1 MNATGIFSNR
11 FLHAYLR
18 LPGKLRVPYHVHV
31 QFSSFFHEGR
41 CQRTICNKS
50 ILINSNYLRF
60 LELLGLLVL
69 VEEHLNLEALGHFH
83 TVLNNN
89 PVRTT
94 P

>member
-1 MNATGIFSNR
+1 MQQEYLVTD
-11 FLHAYLR
+11 LR

-41 CQRTICNKS
+41 CQRTICSKS

>member
-1 MNATGIFSNR
+1 MNATGILSNR
-11 FLHAYLR
+11 FVYAYLR
-18 LPGKLRVPYHVHV
+18 LPGKLRVPLPCARAILL
-31 QFSSFFHEGR
+31 FFHEGR

-60 LELLGLLVL
+60 SELLGLLVL
-69 VEEHLNLEALGHFH
+69 VEEHLNLGALGHFH